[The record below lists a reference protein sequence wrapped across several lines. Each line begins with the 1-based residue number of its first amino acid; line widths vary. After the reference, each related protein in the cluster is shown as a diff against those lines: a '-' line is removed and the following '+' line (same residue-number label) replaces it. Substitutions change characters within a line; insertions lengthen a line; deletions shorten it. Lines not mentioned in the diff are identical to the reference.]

1 MRKMLVTFVVFV
13 LTAAV
18 TPAQELTD
26 ETLLMTFIPNVQ
38 FAPMYVAI
46 ADGYFEEQGFDISL
60 EYLNEPDVVDLV
72 AAGQQRF
79 GIVSGEQVILAGTRG
94 RPITYVYSWFQ
105 QYPVGIVYDTTL
117 ELTSLEDLAGVTIGI
132 PGRFGA
138 SYFGV
143 GAILN
148 AAGLT
153 EQDITL
159 EEIGFASPEVLCT
172 GGVRAASVYLNNEP
186 LQVAARIA
194 AGDCDAL
201 TDIAT
206 FAVSDVADLVSNGI
220 ITNHATI
227 ADNPETVANF
237 VAGFHGGLVST
248 MQNPA
253 RAYLTSEP
261 FVEGLTMTDELRT
274 LLEDMAAER
283 ETMLEDNDLW
293 GNALLAANQ
302 ADLERVVDAVGL
314 DAALQFNVLIRSIEL
329 WYADAPGLTTLGAWE
344 QMTEAMQAVGQL
356 DDMPDLEALF
366 TNEFVPTEADR
377 ADSD

>member
-1 MRKMLVTFVVFV
+1 MRKTLLTFIVTMLTF
-13 LTAAV
+13 AV
-18 TPAQELTD
+18 TPAQDLTD

-46 ADGYFEEQGFDISL
+46 ADGYFEEQGFNVTL

-105 QYPVGIVYDTTL
+105 QYPVGIIYDATL
-117 ELTSLEDLAGVTIGI
+117 DLTSPEDLAGATIGI

-159 EEIGFASPEVLCT
+159 EEIGFAAPEVLCT
-172 GGVRAASVYLNNEP
+172 GRVQAASVYLNNEP

-194 AGDCDAL
+194 AGDCGDL
-201 TDIAT
+201 SEIQT
-206 FAVSDVADLVSNGI
+206 FAVADVADLVSNGI
-220 ITNHATI
+220 ITNRATVE
-227 ADNPETVANF
+227 DDPEVVANF
-237 VAGFHGGLVST
+237 VAAFHAGLLQT

-253 RAYLTSEP
+253 RAYLTSET
-261 FVEGLTMTDELRT
+261 FVEGLPMSDELRDV
-274 LLEDMAAER
+274 LEELAAER
-283 ETMLEDNDLW
+283 EAMLADAGLW
-293 GNALLAANQ
+293 GDELRDANQ

-314 DAALQFNVLIRSIEL
+314 DAALQFNVLVRSIEL
-329 WYADAPGLTTLGAWE
+329 WYADEPGMTTLGAWQ

-356 DDMPDLEALF
+356 EETPDLEALF
-366 TNEFVPTEADR
+366 TNEFVPAEANR
-377 ADSD
+377 ADTD